1 MHAVA
6 VLLLFPGFGV
16 LSSGYVVYVH
26 VHCPVYVV
34 VGALVSLPTTSNLAA
49 VKFSS
54 TNADHLCYSTETT
67 APATF
72 DCKVAGCTDGTS
84 VANDAWVTLQ
94 ADSTPFWVIRCDKYG
109 QKTPVPATA
118 LTYTRSTCRASWHAC
133 LLANPRARMWAC
145 MSMRIFVCACVRV

>member
-1 MHAVA
+1 MRMQWPA
-6 VLLLFPGFGV
+6 VLLLFRCFGV
-16 LSSGYVVYVH
+16 CYRVDMSCLFMLYG
-26 VHCPVYVV
+26 V

-133 LLANPRARMWAC
+133 LLANPRARMHVYVYI
-145 MSMRIFVCACVRV
+145 RVYLRVCLCV